1 MGLFNKKEGGLVD
14 VIRCDEQ
21 DYLVWKWR
29 PSGEANSTRKENAI
43 RYGSSLRVKDGE
55 VAVFV
60 YKKDDGTVMDYIEG
74 PYDGTVKTANLPV
87 LTSIVGLAFG
97 GESPFQAEIYF
108 MNLAGNNKLQFA
120 IPYFDVADPRSLD
133 ITVPFAVR
141 GSITFN
147 LTDYSNFIKLNRLI
161 DFDLDAFRLQ
171 IKGAVT
177 KFTKSFV
184 ANCPVDNN
192 MPVLQLERRIVEI
205 SDMIQSRLTSVFQ
218 DDFGVNLKRFDLTA
232 IEPDKESAGYREFS
246 KLTKEQQMRRTIA
259 DTEAYETRVKL
270 GAKLSTEQQ
279 FIQAHAID
287 QQADVLKTAAQSM
300 EQMGGMDFGDGGG
313 MNPTGLM
320 MGMAMGGAMGGQ
332 MANMMNKF
340 GQPQQPV
347 QQQGPSLV
355 PPPVPGAVSFM
366 LAING
371 QQSGPYNMQ
380 QLQQMAQSGQI
391 NMQTYVWKQGMSNW
405 EMAGNVEE
413 LSGLFPPM
421 APPIPP
427 TV

>member
-1 MGLFNKKEGGLVD
+1 MD

-29 PSGEANSTRKENAI
+29 PSGEANSTKRENAI

-55 VAVFV
+55 IAVFV

-147 LTDYSNFIKLNRLI
+147 LSDYKNFIRLNRLI

-184 ANCPVDNN
+184 ANCPADNN
-192 MPVLQLERRIVEI
+192 MPVLQLERKIVEI
-205 SDMIQSRLTSVFQ
+205 SDMIQSRLAGVFQ

-259 DTEAYETRVKL
+259 ETEAYETRVKL

-279 FIQAHAID
+279 YIQAHAID

-300 EQMGGMDFGDGGG
+300 GQMGGMDFGGGGG
-313 MNPTGLM
+313 MNPAGMM

-332 MANMMNKF
+332 MTNMMNNF

-347 QQQGPSLV
+347 QQQTAPV
-355 PPPVPGAVSFM
+355 APPPIPGAVSYM
-366 LAING
+366 LAVNG
-371 QQSGPYNMQ
+371 QQSGPYNIQ
-380 QLQQMAQSGQI
+380 QLQQMAQSGQL
-391 NMQTYVWKQGMSNW
+391 NRQTYVWKQGMSNW
-405 EMAGNVEE
+405 EMAGNVAE

-421 APPIPP
+421 APPVPP